1 MVESKK
7 FRPHV
12 HRSRNLDERECT
24 RVLISAVQG
33 LETMSD
39 IETVVKALE
48 NCLSMEKAS
57 QAANSFNKI
66 LY

>member
-24 RVLISAVQG
+24 RVLISAAQG
-33 LETMSD
+33 LETMSN
-39 IETVVKALE
+39 IETVIKALE
-48 NCLSMEKAS
+48 NCLSREKAS
-57 QAANSFNKI
+57 QSANDFNKI
-66 LY
+66 YY